1 MTTTTVFK
9 SGNSQAVRIPKE
21 YRFEDQEVSI
31 NKFGDVVMLMPKN
44 SRWANFML
52 GMDMFSDDFMHD
64 GRGDIQ
70 GQIRESI

>member
-44 SRWANFML
+44 SR
-52 GMDMFSDDFMHD
+52 
-64 GRGDIQ
+64 
-70 GQIRESI
+70 